1 MEISNTNEERLS
13 VSDAASELGTTRL
26 RLLMLLR
33 EGAVE
38 GEQIDGEWYL
48 SRASLDAIRAMG
60 GPAPVSP
67 SCKTS
72 CTATTCGC
80 K

>member
-1 MEISNTNEERLS
+1 MEKSIMNDERIT
-13 VSDAASELGTTRL
+13 VSEAAAELGTTRL

-33 EGAVE
+33 EGVVE
-38 GEQIDGEWYL
+38 GEQVDGEWYL
-48 SRASLDAIRAMG
+48 SRASLDAIRAKG

-67 SCKTS
+67 SCRTS
-72 CTATTCGC
+72 CTASTCGC

>member
-1 MEISNTNEERLS
+1 MEISNMNEERLS
-13 VSDAASELGTTRL
+13 VSEAASELGTTRL

-38 GEQIDGEWYL
+38 GEQVDGEWYL
-48 SRASLDAIRAMG
+48 SRASLDVLRVKG

-67 SCKTS
+67 SCRSS
-72 CTATTCGC
+72 CSATTCGC

>member
-1 MEISNTNEERLS
+1 MEKSIMNEERIT
-13 VSDAASELGTTRL
+13 VSEAAGELGTTRL

-33 EGAVE
+33 EGVVE
-38 GEQIDGEWYL
+38 GEQVDGEWHL

-60 GPAPVSP
+60 GPAPVST
-67 SCKTS
+67 SCRTS